1 MWTDH
6 WKRDFKKSLGG
17 DSYLKMEHEFLKES
31 SPWRMGES
39 ATKEN
44 ASGERDEVVDHE
56 GETWSEMSLSYKQKL
71 SRNQKKSEARVQV

>member
-1 MWTDH
+1 MWTDN

-17 DSYLKMEHEFLKES
+17 DSYLKMEHESLKE
-31 SPWRMGES
+31 PWRMGES